1 MNLLLLTQAW
11 PIVYEL
17 FQAFWVNV
25 RRDKIIGNL
34 GRKSWQKECG
44 GRDTLK
50 RFILSKTL
58 RSETKAMENKCI
70 CQCPSS
76 HTAYRYNN
84 ENSYAHFLWQSIGF
98 GTTVVL
104 VVMNPP
110 ANAGN
115 IRDVCSIPGLGRS
128 PGGGHGNPLQYSC
141 LEDPIDRGA
150 WWATAHGITKGQ
162 TQLKQFSM
170 PPWITV
176 NP

>member
-1 MNLLLLTQAW
+1 MNLLLLTQAR

-25 RRDKIIGNL
+25 RSDKIIGNL
-34 GRKSWQKECG
+34 VRKSWQKQSGDREA
-44 GRDTLK
+44 LK

-58 RSETKAMENKCI
+58 GSEIKAMENKPI

-84 ENSYAHFLWQSIGF
+84 ENFYAHFLWQIIGF
-98 GTTVVL
+98 RTMVVL
-104 VVMNPP
+104 VVKNPP

-115 IRDVCSIPGLGRS
+115 IRDVGSIPGLGRS
-128 PGGGHGNPLQYSC
+128 PGSEHDNPLQYSC
-141 LEDPIDRGA
+141 LEHPADRGA
-150 WWATAHGITKGQ
+150 WWATVHGITKDQ
-162 TQLKQFSM
+162 TKLKQFSM